1 MDLSAISPTLLLASL
16 IVASTPILLAAIGE
30 LVVEKSG
37 VLNLG
42 VEGMM
47 ITGAICGFAASVITG
62 SPMVGFLCAAL
73 GGAVLSLVF
82 AVLTQYF
89 LANQVAS
96 GLALTLFGLGLSAL
110 LGQDYVGL
118 KPPTTGKLDIPF
130 ISDIPYIGPI
140 LFSHD
145 FSVYAAIALVA

>member
-1 MDLSAISPTLLLASL
+1 MDLSAIDPVTLVASL

-47 ITGAICGFAASVITG
+47 ITGAICGFAVAVITG
-62 SPMVGFLCAAL
+62 SPFLGFLAAAAGAAL
-73 GGAVLSLVF
+73 LSLVF
-82 AVLTQYF
+82 GFLTQIL

-110 LGQDYVGL
+110 IGQGYPRHWARVL
-118 KPPTTGKLDIPF
+118 ST
-130 ISDIPYIGPI
+130 
-140 LFSHD
+140 
-145 FSVYAAIALVA
+145 